1 MGLTLKALS
10 EIAHAQLRGDPDR
23 VVDRVA
29 TLQHATEGA
38 LSFLANPHYRSFLKA
53 TKASAV
59 ILSAEDA
66 PDCPVDCLVSDNPYL
81 SHARAMNALYPVA
94 GAMPGVHPTAH
105 LDPTAQVASDVEIGA
120 NCYLGS
126 GVVVEAGAVVGP
138 GCVLLDN
145 VVIGT
150 DSRLVAAVT
159 LCPETRLG
167 KRCLIHPG
175 AVIGADGFGLAND
188 DGVWVKVPQ
197 VGCVVLGDDVEVGSC
212 SSIDRGA
219 IANTVIGDGVKIDSQ
234 VHVAHNVQIGEHTAI
249 AGCAAIAG
257 SSRVGAYCTIAG
269 GAGITGHVELTDHV
283 HVSGVTSVT
292 RSINKPGMYT
302 GTVPAMDHATWLKNF
317 SRLRQLDD
325 MARRLKA
332 LERELQKLRQRDGA
346 HG

>member
-175 AVIGADGFGLAND
+175 AVIGADGFGPSELSVPRGSIVKWVNTDIHDHTTTSTSPSLAGPGAPGSGGFSGGGGYAD
-188 DGVWVKVPQ
+188 DSGFV
-197 VGCVVLGDDVEVGSC
+197 GDD
-212 SSIDRGA
+212 
-219 IANTVIGDGVKIDSQ
+219 
-234 VHVAHNVQIGEHTAI
+234 
-249 AGCAAIAG
+249 
-257 SSRVGAYCTIAG
+257 
-269 GAGITGHVELTDHV
+269 
-283 HVSGVTSVT
+283 
-292 RSINKPGMYT
+292 P
-302 GTVPAMDHATWLKNF
+302 F
-317 SRLRQLDD
+317 
-325 MARRLKA
+325 
-332 LERELQKLRQRDGA
+332 
-346 HG
+346 